1 MEATQVAV
9 IGAGISGIACA
20 RTLADAGM
28 DVVVLDR
35 GRHLGGR
42 MAVRTDHGRPVDVG
56 ASYFTVA
63 DPAFDAVV
71 RDWVERG
78 LARPW
83 TDTLG
88 VYEAGSAGG
97 GAALRAST
105 GPMRWA
111 GSRGLRSLVEN
122 LAEGL
127 DVRQVLVSGVGPGP
141 TVDGDPVLAAV
152 LAMPDPQGRR
162 LLHPDL
168 TAEGAA
174 LSAGFEPVLVLT
186 AAWPSRG
193 WDDNLD
199 GLFVNGDDQLSW
211 IADDGRRRGDGAP
224 VLVAHSTPATA
235 AAHLHEPEQA
245 AAPMLRA
252 LRRILSIRDEPTWTQ
267 LQRWTYA
274 RPTGTRSER
283 YLLTDDGISAC
294 GDGWSDKPR
303 VEAAYLSGI
312 ALGTALVA
320 RYG

>member
-20 RTLADAGM
+20 RTLTDAGM

-42 MAVRTDHGRPVDVG
+42 LAVRTDHGRPVDVG

-63 DPAFDAVV
+63 DPAFESVV
-71 RDWVERG
+71 RSWVEQG

-83 TDTLG
+83 TETFG
-88 VYEAGSAGG
+88 VYEHGQ
-97 GAALRAST
+97 LRAST

-111 GSRGLRSLVEN
+111 ATGGLRSLVEN

-127 DVRQVLVSGVGPGP
+127 DVRQVQVPGVGPGP
-141 TVDGDPVLAAV
+141 TVDGEPVLATV
-152 LAMPDPQGRR
+152 LAMPDPQARQ

-168 TAEGAA
+168 TVEAAA
-174 LSAGFEPVLVLT
+174 LSAGFEPVLALT
-186 AAWPSRG
+186 AAWPSRD

-235 AAHLHEPEQA
+235 AGRLHEPEQA
-245 AAPMLRA
+245 TAPMLRA
-252 LRRILSIRDEPTWTQ
+252 LRRILSIGDEPAWTQ

-283 YLLTDDGISAC
+283 YLLTDGGIGAC

-303 VEAAYLSGI
+303 VEAAYLSGV

-320 RYG
+320 RYD

>member
-97 GAALRAST
+97 AQHCAPAPGRCG
-105 GPMRWA
+105 GP
-111 GSRGLRSLVEN
+111 
-122 LAEGL
+122 
-127 DVRQVLVSGVGPGP
+127 
-141 TVDGDPVLAAV
+141 
-152 LAMPDPQGRR
+152 
-162 LLHPDL
+162 
-168 TAEGAA
+168 
-174 LSAGFEPVLVLT
+174 
-186 AAWPSRG
+186 
-193 WDDNLD
+193 
-199 GLFVNGDDQLSW
+199 
-211 IADDGRRRGDGAP
+211 
-224 VLVAHSTPATA
+224 A
-235 AAHLHEPEQA
+235 AA
-245 AAPMLRA
+245 
-252 LRRILSIRDEPTWTQ
+252 DC
-267 LQRWTYA
+267 A
-274 RPTGTRSER
+274 RSSRTLPK
-283 YLLTDDGISAC
+283 A
-294 GDGWSDKPR
+294 
-303 VEAAYLSGI
+303 
-312 ALGTALVA
+312 
-320 RYG
+320 